1 MDINDDRISDADIET
16 EKERPFDNKACNLFD
31 SKKLRGVKIVL
42 RMSSLWHPKNACF
55 AEKVL
60 HPLLVNILL
69 LSILVSDVLFLV
81 IGITKGTVNR
91 LIFLGYVGAIFVSS
105 QMWLGHIF
113 AIIYFKKRDFENN
126 LLATELDDGL
136 RKALLKIVRKSSII
150 MCILFFG
157 FGIFFVTFGV
167 ISERVIAVHSKVW
180 KAPILNETSKNPVKE
195 DLIDIQTFLSA
206 RKHMDAIGY
215 LLNLYSVP
223 ISLCLTVTI
232 YLLYHTSRV
241 RLEQMKRDFLKWDQ
255 SAEDAIFYHDQTYS
269 RKIRSSCSALQLL
282 FVSHNIMYAVSIPVF
297 TFICAD
303 IATLKQH
310 KSLPLPLFILLCI
323 FVSWMITLYFA
334 ECIRSSELKFLD
346 NMNRYCQGFKDN
358 KSIEGSE
365 YEDQNWVFSSRD
377 EVYKVVTYLRER
389 KSGFWIGGYSV
400 QLQIS
405 MASSYLSLVVLIV
418 KLLI

>member
-1 MDINDDRISDADIET
+1 MDIENEKISEAFVET
-16 EKERPFDNKACNLFD
+16 EKERTPERACNLFD
-31 SKKLRGVKIVL
+31 SKKLCGVKIVL

-69 LSILVSDVLFLV
+69 LSILVSDLLFLI

-113 AIIYFKKRDFENN
+113 AIIYFKKRDFEDN
-126 LLATELDDGL
+126 LLATELDGDL
-136 RKALLKIVRKSSII
+136 RIALLKVLRKSSILI
-150 MCILFFG
+150 CILFFG
-157 FGIFFVTFGV
+157 FGTFFVTFGV
-167 ISERVIAVHSKVW
+167 TSEMVFAVHSKVW
-180 KAPILNETSKNPVKE
+180 KAPTLNETRKYPAKE
-195 DLIDIQTFLSA
+195 DFIDIQTFLSA

-223 ISLCLTVTI
+223 ISLCLTVVI

-241 RLEQMKRDFLKWDQ
+241 RLEQMGRDFLKWDQ
-255 SAEDAIFYHDQTYS
+255 STEDAICHHDQNYS
-269 RKIRSSCSALQLL
+269 KKIRSSCSALQFL

-303 IATLKQH
+303 ITTLKQY
-310 KSLPLPLFILLCI
+310 KSLPLPLFILLSI
-323 FVSWMITLYFA
+323 FISWMITLYFA
-334 ECIRSSELKFLD
+334 ECIRSNELKFLD
-346 NMNRYCQGFKDN
+346 DINRYCQGFKDN
-358 KSIEGSE
+358 EFLEASE
-365 YEDQNWVFSSRD
+365 CEDQNWVFRSRD
-377 EVYKVVTYLRER
+377 EVYKLVTYLRER
-389 KSGFWIGGYSV
+389 KTGFLIGGYSV

-405 MASSYLSLVVLIV
+405 MASSYFSLVVLIV

>member
-1 MDINDDRISDADIET
+1 MDIENERISEAFVET
-16 EKERPFDNKACNLFD
+16 EKERPHDRACNLFD
-31 SKKLRGVKIVL
+31 SKKLCGVKIVL
-42 RMSSLWHPKNACF
+42 RMSSLWHPKSACI
-55 AEKVL
+55 AEKAL

-69 LSILVSDVLFLV
+69 LSILVSDLLFLI

-113 AIIYFKKRDFENN
+113 AVIYFKKRDFEDN
-126 LLATELDDGL
+126 LLATELDDDL
-136 RKALLKIVRKSSII
+136 RKALLKIARKSSIL

-157 FGIFFVTFGV
+157 FGTFFVTFGV
-167 ISERVIAVHSKVW
+167 TSEMVFAVHSKVW
-180 KAPILNETSKNPVKE
+180 KASTLNETRKYPAKE
-195 DLIDIQTFLSA
+195 DVIDIQTFLSA

-223 ISLCLTVTI
+223 ISLCLTVMI

-241 RLEQMKRDFLKWDQ
+241 RLEQMRRDFLKWDQ
-255 SAEDAIFYHDQTYS
+255 STEDAIFHHDQNYS
-269 RKIRSSCSALQLL
+269 RKIRSSCSALQFL

-303 IATLKQH
+303 ITTLKQY
-310 KSLPLPLFILLCI
+310 KSLPLPLFILLSI

-334 ECIRSSELKFLD
+334 ECIRSNELKFLD
-346 NMNRYCQGFKDN
+346 DINRYCLGFKDN
-358 KSIEGSE
+358 EFLEASE
-365 YEDQNWVFSSRD
+365 CEDQNWVFSSRD
-377 EVYKVVTYLRER
+377 EVYKLITYLRER
-389 KSGFWIGGYSV
+389 KTGFLIGGYSV

-405 MASSYLSLVVLIV
+405 MASSYFSLVVLIV